1 MNIKGSVLRG
11 ATFALALG
19 GALMA
24 QGAGAGGAYTMTNA
38 ADDNSI
44 VVFDRNAQG
53 LLTKTAVVATGGKG
67 SGGGLDPLGSQGSL
81 LLEPHGRWLLAVN
94 AGSNDISVF
103 KVMPDGIALTDRIGS
118 GGTMPVSVTVS
129 GDTVYVLNEG
139 APANITGF
147 TLNHLGHLNSLAG
160 STRLLGG
167 GAYAQ
172 VAFTPDGSA
181 LAVTDKADDQLLV
194 YRIGNRGLPVMAPAT
209 SPSSGHA
216 PFGVVF
222 DEAGNL
228 LVAEAGSGA
237 VSSYHLTADGAL
249 RVLTAS
255 AANGQ
260 KATCWIAINHRG
272 DVITANPGSQ
282 SLSTYRVGHG
292 RVTLR
297 NGAAAAAS
305 APLDVALSV
314 DGRFL
319 YAVDPKN
326 GGVDMF
332 SVGRDGS
339 LTAMGSVDGGLGLY
353 AQGMAVH

>member
-1 MNIKGSVLRG
+1 
-11 ATFALALG
+11 
-19 GALMA
+19 MA

-38 ADDNSI
+38 AAANSI

-67 SGGGLDPLGSQGSL
+67 SGGGLAPLGSQGSL

-94 AGSNDISVF
+94 AGSNDISVV
-103 KVMPDGIALTDRIGS
+103 KVMPDGIARTDRIGS
-118 GGTMPVSVTVS
+118 GGTMPVSLTVS
-129 GDTVYVLNEG
+129 GDSVYVLIEG

-172 VAFTPDGSA
+172 VAFSPDGSA

-237 VSSYHLTADGAL
+237 VSSYHLTAEGVL

-282 SLSTYRVGHG
+282 SLSIYRVGHG

-319 YAVDPKN
+319 YAVDPKH
-326 GGVDMF
+326 GGALKRPRRVSF
-332 SVGRDGS
+332 PCR
-339 LTAMGSVDGGLGLY
+339 Y
-353 AQGMAVH
+353 RAV